1 LCIAAISCVVCHP
14 EDDPESFLSSY
25 SIAQAIEDADEFFSV
40 VSSAFSDDDDVFYD
54 PSSPYEPFVG
64 S

>member
-1 LCIAAISCVVCHP
+1 MRCHP

-25 SIAQAIEDADEFFSV
+25 SIAQAIEEADEFFSI
-40 VSSAFSDDDDVFYD
+40 VSSAFSDDDDVFYN